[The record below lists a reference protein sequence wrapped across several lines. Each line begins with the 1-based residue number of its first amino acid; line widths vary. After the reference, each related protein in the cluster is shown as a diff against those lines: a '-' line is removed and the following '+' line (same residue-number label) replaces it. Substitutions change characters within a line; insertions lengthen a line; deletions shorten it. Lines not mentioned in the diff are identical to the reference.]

1 MSTIM
6 RRFAVPQEIDGEKI
20 VLKAI
25 TKEHTPLIV
34 KWRNNPQVRQNFIF
48 QDTFTEEIHNAWMD
62 DKVASGEVVQY
73 IIYTKPLDIAIG
85 SVYLRDVDLEKQKAE
100 FGIFIGED
108 LARGQGYGRIAA
120 QLICQYGFQQLHL
133 HKIMLRVF
141 ASNTG
146 AIRSYEHAGFVQEAY
161 LKDEEKI
168 DGKFCDIIYMAMIN
182 PQD

>member
-1 MSTIM
+1 MNT
-6 RRFAVPQEIDGEKI
+6 FAVSQDIEGESI
-20 VLKAI
+20 VLRAI

-34 KWRNNPQVRQNFIF
+34 KWRNNPNVQHNFIF
-48 QDTFTEEIHNAWMD
+48 QETFTEEIHNAWMD
-62 DKVASGEVVQY
+62 SKVASGEVVQF
-73 IIYTKPLDIAIG
+73 IIYTKQSNMPVG

-108 LARGQGYGRIAA
+108 DARGKGYGRSAA
-120 QLICQYGFQQLHL
+120 QLICKYGFEQLHL

-141 ASNTG
+141 ASNVG

-168 DGKFCDIIYMAMIN
+168 NGKFHDIIFMAMIN
-182 PQD
+182 D

>member
-1 MSTIM
+1 MSDFTVSKDI
-6 RRFAVPQEIDGEKI
+6 EGEKI

-34 KWRNNPQVRQNFIF
+34 KWRNNPNVRNNFIF
-48 QDTFTEEIHNAWMD
+48 QETFTEEIHNAWMD
-62 DKVASGEVVQY
+62 NRVASGEVVQF
-73 IIYTKPLDIAIG
+73 IIYTKQSNMPVG

-108 LARGQGYGRIAA
+108 AARGQGYGRSAA
-120 QLICQYGFQQLHL
+120 QLICKYGFEQLHL

-141 ASNTG
+141 ASNVG

-168 DGKFCDIIYMAMIN
+168 DGKFYDIIFMAMIN
-182 PQD
+182 D